1 MRVIR
6 WMLQTEA
13 HERPNVEDLLN
24 LPHVSMRLRERA
36 LKRNLQHM
44 RRKEEEVDKKEQK
57 LAQKAREIAQKEKEL
72 KEREEALLKLESEI
86 EVMMKEDESTM
97 HDSFAIPASA
107 SAVDDSLQF
116 TNRDDTLFL

>member
-13 HERPNVEDLLN
+13 CDRPNVEDLLN

-44 RRKEEEVDKKEQK
+44 RRKEEEVEKKEKKLSQK
-57 LAQKAREIAQKEKEL
+57 VKEVEAKEQEL
-72 KEREEALLKLESEI
+72 KEREIALQQLE
-86 EVMMKEDESTM
+86 
-97 HDSFAIPASA
+97 
-107 SAVDDSLQF
+107 
-116 TNRDDTLFL
+116 